1 MNYNNYPN
9 SQRLIT
15 NSSLIPGKSSALPSN
30 GSLFEQH
37 TFRGRA
43 GQSVTITVE
52 SSDFD
57 TYVAIFDPQGKLL
70 AENDDISKS
79 NSNSAVTLTLPASGT
94 HLSRTCQRL

>member
-1 MNYNNYPN
+1 M
-9 SQRLIT
+9 
-15 NSSLIPGKSSALPSN
+15 
-30 GSLFEQH
+30 
-37 TFRGRA
+37 
-43 GQSVTITVE
+43 TVE